1 MKRVSA
7 VLLILAVFLILPG
20 FLKLPKVPK
29 NLRPTAKIEK
39 FGIHVISLRD
49 VTFFIDVSI
58 KNPYPLPLKLS
69 HLDLQFDVEANRFFT
84 TRTDKGFSIA
94 PRNSKTN
101 RFLVKIRYSDVM
113 NVVRNYSDRDYL
125 STQTHVTI
133 AIPLPDIQ
141 GLPPDVSFS
150 FTLDQKIPAL
160 DPDVRITDFRVRQP
174 STDDIQ
180 QALADAGKN
189 TSPGKVQRQLADLF
203 AGKPANEVIDLQ
215 DLDLKITV
223 DFTILLANRSETP
236 LSFDSLDYMFYV
248 NGAPLVEGKTDRVR
262 EENGRYELPVHNTF
276 STRSMADSIIQAFR
290 RGEGT
295 FSLKGHTFLR
305 LPPSVTAEP
314 VRLNFDEKGNFD
326 L

>member
-1 MKRVSA
+1 MKRISA
-7 VLLILAVFLILPG
+7 ALLILSVFLVLPG

-29 NLRPTAKIEK
+29 KLRPTAKIEK
-39 FGIHVISLRD
+39 FGIHAMSLRD

-69 HLDLQFDVEANRFFT
+69 HIGLQFDVEENRFFT
-84 TRTDKGFSIA
+84 TRTDRGFSIS
-94 PRNSKTN
+94 PRDSKTN
-101 RFLVKIRYSDVM
+101 RFLVQIRYSDVM
-113 NVVRNYSDRDYL
+113 KVVKNYSDRDYL
-125 STQTHVTI
+125 STRTHVTI

-141 GLPPDVSFS
+141 GLPPDVTFKFS
-150 FTLDQKIPAL
+150 LDQKIPAL
-160 DPDVRITDFRVRQP
+160 DPDVRIADFRVQQP
-174 STDDIQ
+174 STADIQ
-180 QALADAGKN
+180 RALSDAGKN
-189 TSPGKVQRQLADLF
+189 TSPGKVQQQLSDLF

-236 LSFDSLDYMFYV
+236 LSFDSLDYMFHV

-314 VRLNFDEKGNFD
+314 VRLNFDEKGTFD